1 MAAAIDDA
9 ASGRLPPEGSLYYDY
24 LSTFPVGVSMAM
36 ELQPDAE
43 ALEAHEVAAMIF
55 TVTKVDADAWI
66 GLPGYESDDGM
77 IPTRTLFEHVVE
89 QMQGENSIRVAHG
102 RDPRKVKREI
112 INNGTDLET
121 SITFFSIY
129 ETIELDSDT
138 DSDGEETAAASE
150 GAPRA
155 GKQSY
160 ESVRLSLAL
169 PAPAPA
175 PAPASAPAPSEA
187 DAPAEA
193 EAPAAAPKPDEEPAP
208 EPAMPAVGECV
219 LINGEAALCFKV
231 GKGMYVVAFDDH
243 SWEVEP
249 IANIPWAPCPEEKQC
264 ALAGVVEVVVGKLLK
279 VEAYLYGKAVFGLCG
294 RCSMNIA
301 IQSRKQFLTKSWQ
314 QSSSRRRACRLS
326 SLAIESIAAGMFGA
340 ARATSTPAAAAS
352 FLSPW
357 LSSTSNR
364 QKKGRSRSCGA
375 SQSLGCRAES

>member
-1 MAAAIDDA
+1 
-9 ASGRLPPEGSLYYDY
+9 
-24 LSTFPVGVSMAM
+24 
-36 ELQPDAE
+36 
-43 ALEAHEVAAMIF
+43 
-55 TVTKVDADAWI
+55 
-66 GLPGYESDDGM
+66 M

-243 SWEVEP
+243 SWE
-249 IANIPWAPCPEEKQC
+249 
-264 ALAGVVEVVVGKLLK
+264 
-279 VEAYLYGKAVFGLCG
+279 
-294 RCSMNIA
+294 
-301 IQSRKQFLTKSWQ
+301 
-314 QSSSRRRACRLS
+314 
-326 SLAIESIAAGMFGA
+326 
-340 ARATSTPAAAAS
+340 
-352 FLSPW
+352 
-357 LSSTSNR
+357 
-364 QKKGRSRSCGA
+364 
-375 SQSLGCRAES
+375 